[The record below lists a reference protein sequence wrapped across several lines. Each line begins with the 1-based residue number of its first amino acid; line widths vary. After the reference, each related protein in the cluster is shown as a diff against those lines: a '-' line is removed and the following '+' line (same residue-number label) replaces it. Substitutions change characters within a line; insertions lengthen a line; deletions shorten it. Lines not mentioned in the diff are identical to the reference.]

1 MSLNEERSLSDITD
15 SSVTRDR
22 GKKQEYFLLQGI
34 ILVLVLIGIE
44 LFESR
49 LELVVKVYCNYR
61 TMTEKSKTGTISD
74 VLRKEIKWNHKKM
87 FI

>member
-49 LELVVKVYCNYR
+49 LELVVKVYCNSR

>member
-1 MSLNEERSLSDITD
+1 M
-15 SSVTRDR
+15 
-22 GKKQEYFLLQGI
+22 
-34 ILVLVLIGIE
+34 LIGIE

-49 LELVVKVYCNYR
+49 LELVVKVYCNSGI
-61 TMTEKSKTGTISD
+61 MTEKSKTGTISD